1 MFLFHFIGTQT
12 RKFNLK
18 DFKLIWLQIA
28 NAKFVIILLKTK
40 YIFLPKKKCREFI
53 RDINKCEITKLYLQL
68 PLNRLEQ
75 KMINNHKIANNKES
89 GRREQYLKIY

>member
-40 YIFLPKKKCREFI
+40 YIFLPKKNVE
-53 RDINKCEITKLYLQL
+53 NLYEI
-68 PLNRLEQ
+68 
-75 KMINNHKIANNKES
+75 
-89 GRREQYLKIY
+89 